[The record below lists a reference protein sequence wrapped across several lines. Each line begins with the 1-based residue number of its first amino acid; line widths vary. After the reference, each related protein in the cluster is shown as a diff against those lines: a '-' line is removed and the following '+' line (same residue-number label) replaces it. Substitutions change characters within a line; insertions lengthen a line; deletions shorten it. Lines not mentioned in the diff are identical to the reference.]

1 MYIKFTHIFTI
12 FIILFL
18 FKKAPFVLLKI
29 KQTSIKL
36 NAGDMN
42 NEKLYRI
49 ATNTSFSWC
58 FFNICEVSR
67 HFHCIDRCWNPYAEY
82 LWIIYGPIIGSLLV
96 RLAIYLYHV
105 TGASEQTP
113 IPIQKHFHNICI
125 SQAFTLN
132 TPDNNHKANY
142 PTRSYALLFSTLC
155 AT

>member
-58 FFNICEVSR
+58 FFQYMWSKSSFSLYRQMLESLRRVFVDNIRSHHRLTVGKNCYLPVHVPCHRCLRTDPHPSSRNTFIIFVSVK
-67 HFHCIDRCWNPYAEY
+67 
-82 LWIIYGPIIGSLLV
+82 LSL
-96 RLAIYLYHV
+96 Y
-105 TGASEQTP
+105 SW
-113 IPIQKHFHNICI
+113 
-125 SQAFTLN
+125 
-132 TPDNNHKANY
+132 
-142 PTRSYALLFSTLC
+142 
-155 AT
+155 

>member
-1 MYIKFTHIFTI
+1 MDIKFTHIFTI

-18 FKKAPFVLLKI
+18 FKKAPVVLLNI

-42 NEKLYRI
+42 ISNSDQHIFFLMI
-49 ATNTSFSWC
+49 
-58 FFNICEVSR
+58 FNICEASR
-67 HFHCIDRCWNPYAEY
+67 NFHCIDRCWNPYAEY

-105 TGASEQTP
+105 TGACEQTP

-125 SQAFTLN
+125 SQAFTLLLI
-132 TPDNNHKANY
+132 TI
-142 PTRSYALLFSTLC
+142 TRQITRLCLIHYFFSTLC
-155 AT
+155 VT

>member
-1 MYIKFTHIFTI
+1 M
-12 FIILFL
+12 
-18 FKKAPFVLLKI
+18 
-29 KQTSIKL
+29 
-36 NAGDMN
+36 D

-49 ATNTSFSWC
+49 ATNTWC

-105 TGASEQTP
+105 TGACEQTP

-125 SQAFTLN
+125 SQAFTLLLKII
-132 TPDNNHKANY
+132 TRQIAGNY
-142 PTRSYALLFSTLC
+142 VLYTTFFYPVCHLAKTSLPISVYVEISRLILICFWH
-155 AT
+155 